1 MENLLPSIN
10 VSNIYDYQEYY
21 LIREQS
27 VYKLLIGNLINA
39 IFVKCKN
46 YYKIFDLKE
55 ISILFQMSINLLS
68 GAYQKL
74 KNLFEEEKISIK
86 NILPYKEMN
95 LILKRDKEK
104 NLEITLNYNSNNNHI
119 ILNEI
124 KRLRNEIDDL
134 KKSNDKLNNEIIE
147 LKKYYKIKKSKNIKL
162 LSNVIGDSYVYSNID
177 NTFTVFN
184 SINNILYLIYS
195 DINRSMISYDL
206 NNKRKINELKNIH
219 NEYITNFRHYLDE
232 INKRDLVM
240 SLSRDD
246 NNIKIWN
253 VTNFECILDIKKVN
267 QFGYLFSA
275 CFLKDNSQNYIIT
288 SNRSSEGNSSPIKI
302 FNFHGQK
309 IDEIKDSNDHTFFI
323 DTFYDSILN
332 KNFIIT
338 GNYGY
343 VKSYNYS
350 KKELYHKYDDNRY
363 FNKENTNCSHCSIII
378 KNNEKIIKL
387 IESSE
392 DGFIR
397 IWNFHSG
404 KLLDKIFLKSN
415 LNGICLWND
424 NYLFVACKDQ
434 TIKLIELNN
443 KLIVKN
449 VHGHND
455 WVITLKKICDN
466 KGKEILISQ
475 NFGRSPIK
483 LWFIED

>member
-1 MENLLPSIN
+1 MPIN
-10 VSNIYDYQEYY
+10 S
-21 LIREQS
+21 
-27 VYKLLIGNLINA
+27 
-39 IFVKCKN
+39 
-46 YYKIFDLKE
+46 
-55 ISILFQMSINLLS
+55 LS
-68 GAYQKL
+68 ESYQKL

-86 NILPYKEMN
+86 NIIPYKEMS

-104 NLEITLNYNSNNNHI
+104 NLELTLNYNSYFIKKNI
-119 ILNEI
+119 IINEI
-124 KRLRNEIDDL
+124 KELKNELDDL
-134 KKSNDKLNNEIIE
+134 KKSNDILNKEIIE
-147 LKKYYKIKKSKNIKL
+147 LKKYHKIKKPKNIKL
-162 LSNVIGDSYVYSNID
+162 ISNVIGDSYAYSNID
-177 NTFTVFN
+177 NTFAVFN

-206 NNKRKINELKNIH
+206 NNKRKINEIKNIH

-232 INKRDLVM
+232 IYKRDLIM
-240 SLSRDD
+240 SLSRTD

-253 VTNFECILDIKKVN
+253 VTNFECLLDIKKAN
-267 QFGYLFSA
+267 QFGYLYSA

-302 FNFHGQK
+302 FNFQGQK
-309 IDEIKDSNDHTFFI
+309 IDEIKDSNDPTFFI
-323 DTFYDSILN
+323 DTFYDNILN

-338 GNYGY
+338 GNFGY
-343 VKSYNYS
+343 VKSFNYS
-350 KKELYHKYDDNRY
+350 KKELYHKYDDNRC
-363 FNKENTNCSHCSIII
+363 FNKDYTLCSHCSIII

-387 IESSE
+387 IESSG

-404 KLLDKIFLKSN
+404 KLLDKILLKSR
-415 LNGICLWND
+415 LYGICLWND
-424 NYLFVACKDQ
+424 NYLFVACQDQ

-475 NFGRSPIK
+475 NFGVSPIK